1 MGLAPSP
8 VDSQIAQ
15 LRVRC
20 LPARAL
26 HNNERQTGVEERLL
40 FKKDGSMG
48 QLMALVAGIRDRGE
62 TIVLR
67 QRLEDPAWLPGEL
80 TTFV

>member
-26 HNNERQTGVEERLL
+26 HNNGRQTEVEEGLL

-48 QLMALVAGIRDRGE
+48 QLMALVAGIRDRGNNCSYAKVRRPSSV
-62 TIVLR
+62 TR
-67 QRLEDPAWLPGEL
+67 
-80 TTFV
+80 